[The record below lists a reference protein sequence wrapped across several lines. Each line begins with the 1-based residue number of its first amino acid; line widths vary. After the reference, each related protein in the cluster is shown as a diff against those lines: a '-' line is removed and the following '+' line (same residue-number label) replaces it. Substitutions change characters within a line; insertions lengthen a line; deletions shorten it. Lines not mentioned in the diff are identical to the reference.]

1 MLQLMKCLLLSYS
14 PVSVCLLL
22 LLTCMISY
30 ALIALKNQL
39 KSFPLMDNRMY
50 MIISFCYYLVVE
62 FYK

>member
-39 KSFPLMDNRMY
+39 SFPLMDNRMH
-50 MIISFCYYLVVE
+50 MIIPFCYYLVVE